1 MAVSVQELKKK
12 FESEK
17 QFKLFIAIG
26 IDIMGCM
33 SYIIPGI
40 GELFDAFL
48 APLSA
53 ILVYIFFKKKLKWA
67 AFNFIEEII
76 PGIDI
81 IPSATIAWYSMYV
94 KDQEATILEMVQE
107 EQKKEAA
114 FQKATGEKKS
124 ISTDMEEKF

>member
-1 MAVSVQELKKK
+1 MSVSVQELKKK

-26 IDIMGCM
+26 IDLVGCI
-33 SYIIPGI
+33 SYVIPGI

-94 KDQEATILEMVQE
+94 KDQEATIQEMVRD
-107 EQKKEAA
+107 EQRKEAA
-114 FQKATGEKKS
+114 FHKAAGEKKELPNET
-124 ISTDMEEKF
+124 I

>member
-1 MAVSVQELKKK
+1 MSVSVQELKKK

-26 IDIMGCM
+26 IDLVGCI
-33 SYIIPGI
+33 SYVIPGI

-94 KDQEATILEMVQE
+94 KDQEATIQEMVRD
-107 EQKKEAA
+107 EQRKEAA
-114 FQKATGEKKS
+114 FRKAAGEKKELPNET
-124 ISTDMEEKF
+124 I